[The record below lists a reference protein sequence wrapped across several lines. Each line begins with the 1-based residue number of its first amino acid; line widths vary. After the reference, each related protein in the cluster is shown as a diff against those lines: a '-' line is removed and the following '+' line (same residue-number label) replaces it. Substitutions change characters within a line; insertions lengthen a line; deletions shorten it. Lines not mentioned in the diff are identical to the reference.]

1 MVANGDAIDR
11 MFAASPATLVVDLLA
26 MMNGAKNL
34 GNPGDLGNLGVK
46 KFWEKNLRE
55 NDHKITS
62 DYYDYN
68 SRLTEST

>member
-46 KFWEKNLRE
+46 KFWK
-55 NDHKITS
+55 KT
-62 DYYDYN
+62 
-68 SRLTEST
+68 